1 LSNHPS
7 AIDIGIN
14 INVTF
19 NPGAL
24 FDGTISNQEKTSNEK
39 SGITNLG

>member
-14 INVTF
+14 INVTL
-19 NPGAL
+19 NAGAL
-24 FDGTISNQEKTSNEK
+24 FDGTISNREKTSNNK
-39 SGITNLG
+39 PGITNLG